1 LSNNATQQDDF
12 PTNTNDFI
20 DFDSILQASSISRPC
35 SLGAGHAGYSLKGL
49 HAIIGRSAPIQAV
62 RSLIQAVARSGSTV
76 LILGESG
83 TGKELVARALHDLS
97 DRSGASF
104 VPVNCAAI
112 PKELIESELFGHRKG
127 SFTGALADRVGRFE
141 LAHGGTLFLDEIGD
155 LSLDMQVKLLRV
167 LQERSIDPIG
177 SSRTVP
183 IDVRIIAATHRDI
196 EGEIA
201 SGHFRQDLFYRLNV
215 LPIEMPP
222 LRIRLDDLP
231 DLADSFARR
240 HANPGKSPVTLAPDL
255 LNVLQCYEWPGNV
268 RELSN
273 LMDRFSVLYPGRR
286 LGLAQVPLAM
296 LPRGLRPFAEQQLRL
311 AETAEVTQDLETPAQ
326 HETLPGLEQPFGEPT
341 TPGMPGDPGDD
352 GWAALQTAHDMAST
366 MLLSGRPQLEAHRAA
381 AADTGYT
388 IPPEPQSV
396 EDIVMMV
403 QDPDELPE
411 DGLHLKQHLA
421 DIERSLIRQALDRSG
436 GNISQTARLLRL
448 QRTTLIEKINKYDLR
463 AASADD

>member
-1 LSNNATQQDDF
+1 M
-12 PTNTNDFI
+12 
-20 DFDSILQASSISRPC
+20 
-35 SLGAGHAGYSLKGL
+35 KGL

-222 LRIRLDDLP
+222 LRIRLDDIP

-240 HANPGKSPVTLAPDL
+240 HASPGKAPVTLAPDL

-286 LGLAQVPLAM
+286 LGLAQVPLPM

-311 AETAEVTQDLETPAQ
+311 AETTPDPETSAPQDELSDD
-326 HETLPGLEQPFGEPT
+326 HQPFGEPFK
-341 TPGMPGDPGDD
+341 PGLPSDAGDD
-352 GWAALQTAHDMAST
+352 GWAALQTADSLAGAVLVSN
-366 MLLSGRPQLEAHRAA
+366 RPQLEAHHAA

-463 AASADD
+463 AASTDG

>member
-1 LSNNATQQDDF
+1 M
-12 PTNTNDFI
+12 
-20 DFDSILQASSISRPC
+20 
-35 SLGAGHAGYSLKGL
+35 KGL
-49 HAIIGRSAPIQAV
+49 TSIIGRSAAIQSI
-62 RSLIQAVARSGSTV
+62 RSLIQSVARSGSTV

-97 DRSGASF
+97 DRSGAGF

-127 SFTGALADRVGRFE
+127 AFTGALNDRTGRFE

-177 SSRTVP
+177 SQRAVS
-183 IDVRIIAATHRDI
+183 IDVRIVAATHRDI

-222 LRIRLDDLP
+222 LRDRLDDLP
-231 DLADSFARR
+231 DLSESFARR
-240 HANPGKSPVTLAPDL
+240 HAPPGRSPVNIEPDL
-255 LNVLQCYEWPGNV
+255 MHAMQCYDWPGNV

-273 LMDRFSVLYPGRR
+273 LIDRFSVLYPGKR
-286 LGLAQVPLAM
+286 LTLQSVPPKM
-296 LPRGLRPFAEQQLRL
+296 LPRGMRPYAGQMLEL
-311 AETAEVTQDLETPAQ
+311 AGQRAAMMPGEPPSAPDSETAESIPRTGPSNLAEDPDWLSAPAS
-326 HETLPGLEQPFGEPT
+326 ESMGA
-341 TPGMPGDPGDD
+341 GDHSPS
-352 GWAALQTAHDMAST
+352 ARMANQAST
-366 MLLSGRPQLEAHRAA
+366 DDAAGEDNPFAVPARPR
-381 AADTGYT
+381 
-388 IPPEPQSV
+388 SV
-396 EDIVMMV
+396 EEIVMMV
-403 QDPDELPE
+403 QDSEDLPE

-421 DIERSLIRQALDRSG
+421 DIERSLIRQALERSG

-448 QRTTLIEKINKYDLR
+448 QRTTLIEKINKYELK
-463 AASADD
+463 ALPGSS

>member
-1 LSNNATQQDDF
+1 M
-12 PTNTNDFI
+12 
-20 DFDSILQASSISRPC
+20 
-35 SLGAGHAGYSLKGL
+35 KGL
-49 HAIIGRSAPIQAV
+49 QAIIGRSAAIQAV

-83 TGKELVARALHDLS
+83 TGKELVAHALHDLS
-97 DRSGASF
+97 DRAGAAF

-127 SFTGALADRVGRFE
+127 SFTGALADRTGRFE

-222 LRIRLDDLP
+222 LRDRLDDVP
-231 DLADSFARR
+231 DLAEAFARR
-240 HANPGKSPVTLAPDL
+240 HAVPGKPPVSLAADL

-273 LMDRFSVLYPGRR
+273 LLDRFSVLYPGRR
-286 LGLAQVPLAM
+286 LGLSHVPMSM
-296 LPRGLRPFAEQQLRL
+296 LPRGLRPFAEQQLKL
-311 AETAEVTQDLETPAQ
+311 AETPEVTSEP
-326 HETLPGLEQPFGEPT
+326 PGSSLNDEVSNAAHPEGEP
-341 TPGMPGDPGDD
+341 PEASLYPDQGDD
-352 GWAALQTAHDMAST
+352 GWAALQTSDGGSAS
-366 MLLSGRPQLEAHRAA
+366 MLVANRPLLEAQRSAA
-381 AADTGYT
+381 AETAYL

-421 DIERSLIRQALDRSG
+421 DIERSLIRQALDRSA

-463 AASADD
+463 AASTDN

>member
-1 LSNNATQQDDF
+1 
-12 PTNTNDFI
+12 
-20 DFDSILQASSISRPC
+20 
-35 SLGAGHAGYSLKGL
+35 LKGL
-49 HAIIGRSAPIQAV
+49 SAIIGKSAAIQAV
-62 RSLIQAVARSGSTV
+62 RSLIQAVAKSGSTV

-127 SFTGALADRVGRFE
+127 AFTGALADRVGRFE

-167 LQERSIDPIG
+167 LQERSVDPIG

-222 LRIRLDDLP
+222 LRDRLDDIA
-231 DLADSFARR
+231 DLTEAFARR
-240 HANPGKSPVTLAPDL
+240 HAVPGKAPVSLAPDL
-255 LNVLQCYEWPGNV
+255 LNVLHCYEWPGNI

-273 LMDRFSVLYPGRR
+273 LLDRFSVLYPGRR
-286 LGLAQVPLAM
+286 LGLAQVPLSM
-296 LPRGLRPFAEQQLRL
+296 LPRGLRPFAEQQLQL
-311 AETAEVTQDLETPAQ
+311 AEIQAETDTTVASLTAEPTSDSSQPASDVQ
-326 HETLPGLEQPFGEPT
+326 LPHDRFEG
-341 TPGMPGDPGDD
+341 GDD
-352 GWAALQTAHDMAST
+352 GWAALASSALT
-366 MLLSGRPQLEAHRAA
+366 EPAPATTIGPRPTLNLNQPAAPEAA
-381 AADTGYT
+381 YT

-421 DIERSLIRQALDRSG
+421 DIERSLIKQALDRSS
-436 GNISQTARLLRL
+436 GNISQTARLLKL

-463 AASADD
+463 GASADS

>member
-1 LSNNATQQDDF
+1 M
-12 PTNTNDFI
+12 
-20 DFDSILQASSISRPC
+20 
-35 SLGAGHAGYSLKGL
+35 KGL
-49 HAIIGRSAPIQAV
+49 TSIIGRSAAIQSIRA
-62 RSLIQAVARSGSTV
+62 LIQSVARSGSTV

-97 DRSGASF
+97 DRSGAAF

-127 SFTGALADRVGRFE
+127 AFTGALNDRTGRFE

-177 SSRTVP
+177 SQRSVS
-183 IDVRIIAATHRDI
+183 IDVRIVAATHRDI

-222 LRIRLDDLP
+222 LRDRLDDLP
-231 DLADSFARR
+231 DLSDSFARR
-240 HANPGKSPVTLAPDL
+240 HAPPGRSPVNIEPDL
-255 LNVLQCYEWPGNV
+255 MHAMQCYDWPGNV

-273 LMDRFSVLYPGRR
+273 LIDRFSVLYPGKR
-286 LGLAQVPLAM
+286 LTLQSVPSKM
-296 LPRGLRPFAEQQLRL
+296 LPRGMRPFAGQMLDL
-311 AETAEVTQDLETPAQ
+311 AGQRAAS
-326 HETLPGLEQPFGEPT
+326 
-341 TPGMPGDPGDD
+341 MPGDAPGSVHSDSSETVTGSGLAESAAEPDWLGTPAD
-352 GWAALQTAHDMAST
+352 GSTGAPDQTPLPRMSNQTST
-366 MLLSGRPQLEAHRAA
+366 TDATGEDSPFAVPPRPR
-381 AADTGYT
+381 
-388 IPPEPQSV
+388 SV
-396 EDIVMMV
+396 EEIVMMV
-403 QDPDELPE
+403 QDSEELPD

-421 DIERSLIRQALDRSG
+421 DIERSLIRQALERSG

-448 QRTTLIEKINKYDLR
+448 QRTTLIEKINKYELK
-463 AASADD
+463 ALPGSS

>member
-1 LSNNATQQDDF
+1 MSSDATPWSDF
-12 PTNTNDFI
+12 PTNANDFI
-20 DFDSILQASSISRPC
+20 DFDPILQVSSSFATVALSRGIP
-35 SLGAGHAGYSLKGL
+35 GYSLKGL
-49 HAIIGRSAPIQAV
+49 QAIIGRSTAIQAV

-83 TGKELVARALHDLS
+83 TGKELVAHALHDLS
-97 DRSGASF
+97 DRAGAAF

-127 SFTGALADRVGRFE
+127 SFTGALADRTGRFE

-222 LRIRLDDLP
+222 LRDRLDDVP
-231 DLADSFARR
+231 DLVEAFARR
-240 HANPGKSPVTLAPDL
+240 HAITGKPPVSLAADL

-273 LMDRFSVLYPGRR
+273 LLDRFSVLYPGRR
-286 LGLAQVPLAM
+286 LGLAQVPMPM
-296 LPRGLRPFAEQQLRL
+296 LPRGLRPFAEQQLKL
-311 AETAEVTQDLETPAQ
+311 AETPPAPQEPFESSMQDEVSDTLHPGGQSAETAVHADQ
-326 HETLPGLEQPFGEPT
+326 
-341 TPGMPGDPGDD
+341 GDD
-352 GWAALQTAHDMAST
+352 GWAALHTTDGVPAS
-366 MLLSGRPQLEAHRAA
+366 MLAANRPLLEAQRSAA
-381 AADTGYT
+381 AETGYM

-403 QDPDELPE
+403 QDPEELPE

-421 DIERSLIRQALDRSG
+421 DIERSLIRQALDRSA

-463 AASADD
+463 AASTDG

>member
-1 LSNNATQQDDF
+1 M
-12 PTNTNDFI
+12 
-20 DFDSILQASSISRPC
+20 
-35 SLGAGHAGYSLKGL
+35 KGL
-49 HAIIGRSAPIQAV
+49 STIVGKSTPVQAV
-62 RSLIQAVARSGSTV
+62 RSLIQAVAKSGSTV

-97 DRSGASF
+97 DRSGAAF

-127 SFTGALADRVGRFE
+127 AFTGALSDRVGRFE

-167 LQERSIDPIG
+167 LQERSVDPIG
-177 SSRTVP
+177 SSRTVS

-222 LRIRLDDLP
+222 LRARLDDIP
-231 DLADSFARR
+231 DLAETFARR
-240 HANPGKSPVTLAPDL
+240 HALPGKAPVTLAPDL
-255 LNVLQCYEWPGNV
+255 LNVLLCYEWPGNI

-273 LMDRFSVLYPGRR
+273 LLDRFSVLYPGRR
-286 LGLAQVPLAM
+286 LGLAQVPLSM
-296 LPRGLRPFAEQQLRL
+296 LPRGLRPVAEQQLSL
-311 AETAEVTQDLETPAQ
+311 AEVREDAYDVANLAASEPEPNPDQPAR
-326 HETLPGLEQPFGEPT
+326 GEKP
-341 TPGMPGDPGDD
+341 PGDAPDTGDD
-352 GWAALQTAHDMAST
+352 AWVALT
-366 MLLSGRPQLEAHRAA
+366 AA
-381 AADTGYT
+381 AQSDTPTIRPAARPDLSAVEASAPESPYA
-388 IPPEPQSV
+388 IPPGPQSV
-396 EDIVMMV
+396 EDIVSML

-421 DIERSLIRQALDRSG
+421 DIERSLIRQALDRSS

-463 AASADD
+463 GASTDD

>member
-1 LSNNATQQDDF
+1 M
-12 PTNTNDFI
+12 
-20 DFDSILQASSISRPC
+20 
-35 SLGAGHAGYSLKGL
+35 KGL
-49 HAIIGRSAPIQAV
+49 SAIIGRSSAIQGV
-62 RSLIQAVARSGSTV
+62 RSLIQSIARSGSTV

-83 TGKELVARALHDLS
+83 TGKELVARALHDHS
-97 DRSGASF
+97 DRSGATF

-127 SFTGALADRVGRFE
+127 SFTGALSDRIGRFE

-167 LQERSIDPIG
+167 LQERAIDPIG

-183 IDVRIIAATHRDI
+183 IDARIIAATHRDI

-222 LRIRLDDLP
+222 LRARLDDIP
-231 DLADSFARR
+231 DLVESFARR
-240 HANPGKSPVTLAPDL
+240 HATPGKAPIALAPDL
-255 LNVLQCYEWPGNV
+255 INVLQCYDWPGNV

-273 LMDRFSVLYPGRR
+273 LIDRFSVLYPARR
-286 LGLAQVPLAM
+286 LNLHQVPLQM
-296 LPRGLRPFAEQQLRL
+296 LPRGLRPFAEQQLKL
-311 AETAEVTQDLETPAQ
+311 AEPVQDVDSGSKFSDAEEPATEANVPGTQRSEPSPA
-326 HETLPGLEQPFGEPT
+326 GEA
-341 TPGMPGDPGDD
+341 DD
-352 GWAALQTAHDMAST
+352 GSWALLDSAATSPAESVKASIGPSFNT
-366 MLLSGRPQLEAHRAA
+366 ESSSDPHSP
-381 AADTGYT
+381 YT
-388 IPPEPQSV
+388 IPAQPQSV

-403 QDPDELPE
+403 QDSDDLPE

-421 DIERSLIRQALDRSG
+421 DIERSLIRQALERSA

-463 AASADD
+463 SASTDG

>member
-1 LSNNATQQDDF
+1 MSNNATQYDDF
-12 PTNTNDFI
+12 PTNANDFI
-20 DFDSILQASSISRPC
+20 DFAPILQVSSTFRLCRRGASHS
-35 SLGAGHAGYSLKGL
+35 GHSLKGL

-222 LRIRLDDLP
+222 LRIRLDDIP

-240 HANPGKSPVTLAPDL
+240 HASPGKAPVTLAPDL

-286 LGLAQVPLAM
+286 LGLSQVPPPM

-311 AETAEVTQDLETPAQ
+311 AETTPDP
-326 HETLPGLEQPFGEPT
+326 ETLTPQDELPDNPQPFG
-341 TPGMPGDPGDD
+341 DPLEHGLPADLGDD
-352 GWAALQTAHDMAST
+352 GWTALQTTDNLAGAVLVSN
-366 MLLSGRPQLEAHRAA
+366 RPQLEAHRAA

-463 AASADD
+463 AGSTDG

>member
-1 LSNNATQQDDF
+1 M
-12 PTNTNDFI
+12 
-20 DFDSILQASSISRPC
+20 
-35 SLGAGHAGYSLKGL
+35 KGL
-49 HAIIGRSAPIQAV
+49 NAIIGRSAAIDGV

-127 SFTGALADRVGRFE
+127 SFTGALSDRVGRFE

-167 LQERSIDPIG
+167 LQERTIDPVG

-222 LRIRLDDLP
+222 LRARLDDIP
-231 DLADSFARR
+231 DLVQAFARR
-240 HANPGKSPVTLAPDL
+240 HATPGKAPVVLASDL
-255 LNVLQCYEWPGNV
+255 LNVLQCYDWPGNV

-273 LMDRFSVLYPGRR
+273 LIDRFSVLYPAKR
-286 LGLAQVPLAM
+286 LGLMHVPLPM
-296 LPRGLRPFAEQQLRL
+296 LPRGLRPYAEQQIRL
-311 AETAEVTQDLETPAQ
+311 AETAPDAASGQELLSEHPPLESGAPVAEPRGDDGT
-326 HETLPGLEQPFGEPT
+326 FG
-341 TPGMPGDPGDD
+341 GADD
-352 GWAALQTAHDMAST
+352 GWAALQAAGPAPMPLG
-366 MLLSGRPQLEAHRAA
+366 MVPRPGLDSDTPSSAA
-381 AADTGYT
+381 CYT

-396 EDIVMMV
+396 EDIVMML

-421 DIERSLIRQALDRSG
+421 DIERSLIRQALDRSA

-463 AASADD
+463 AASTDS

>member
-1 LSNNATQQDDF
+1 M
-12 PTNTNDFI
+12 
-20 DFDSILQASSISRPC
+20 
-35 SLGAGHAGYSLKGL
+35 KGL
-49 HAIIGRSAPIQAV
+49 SAIIGKSSAVQAV
-62 RSLIQAVARSGSTV
+62 RSLIQAVAKSGSTV

-127 SFTGALADRVGRFE
+127 AFTGALADRVGRFE

-167 LQERSIDPIG
+167 LQERSVDPIG

-222 LRIRLDDLP
+222 LRARLDDIP
-231 DLADSFARR
+231 DLADAFARR
-240 HANPGKSPVTLAPDL
+240 HAVPGKAPVTLAPDL
-255 LNVLQCYEWPGNV
+255 LNVLHCYEWPGNI

-273 LMDRFSVLYPGRR
+273 LLDRFSVLYPGRR
-286 LGLAQVPLAM
+286 LSLAQVPLSM
-296 LPRGLRPFAEQQLRL
+296 LPRGLRPFAEQQLQL
-311 AETAEVTQDLETPAQ
+311 AEVQEDADETAASATAEPTPDARQ
-326 HETLPGLEQPFGEPT
+326 PVHEGLLSHNRFE
-341 TPGMPGDPGDD
+341 GDDD
-352 GWAALQTAHDMAST
+352 GWAALTGATHPEVAPT
-366 MLLSGRPQLEAHRAA
+366 TIAPRPTLACDQPAA
-381 AADTGYT
+381 PESAYT

-421 DIERSLIRQALDRSG
+421 DIERSLIRQALDRSS

-463 AASADD
+463 GVSTDS

>member
-1 LSNNATQQDDF
+1 MTGQ
-12 PTNTNDFI
+12 
-20 DFDSILQASSISRPC
+20 
-35 SLGAGHAGYSLKGL
+35 SLKGL
-49 HAIIGRSAPIQAV
+49 SAIIGKSAAVQAV
-62 RSLIQAVARSGSTV
+62 RSLIQAVAKSGSTV
-76 LILGESG
+76 LVLGESG

-127 SFTGALADRVGRFE
+127 AFTGALADRVGRFE

-167 LQERSIDPIG
+167 LQERSVDPIG

-222 LRIRLDDLP
+222 LRARLDDIP
-231 DLADSFARR
+231 DLVEAFARR
-240 HANPGKSPVTLAPDL
+240 HAVPGKPPVTLAPDL
-255 LNVLQCYEWPGNV
+255 LNVLHCYEWPGNI

-273 LMDRFSVLYPGRR
+273 LLDRFSVLYPGRR
-286 LGLAQVPLAM
+286 LGLAQVPLTM
-296 LPRGLRPFAEQQLRL
+296 LPRGLRPFAEQQLQL
-311 AETAEVTQDLETPAQ
+311 AEIQEPLETELASATRDPESQA
-326 HETLPGLEQPFGEPT
+326 GQPFREGSPERSVSD
-341 TPGMPGDPGDD
+341 GSDD
-352 GWAALQTAHDMAST
+352 GWAALSSTANAETTSAQLSIGSRLGMNEPASPE
-366 MLLSGRPQLEAHRAA
+366 SA
-381 AADTGYT
+381 YT

-396 EDIVMMV
+396 EDIVLML

-421 DIERSLIRQALDRSG
+421 DIERSLIKQALDRSA

-463 AASADD
+463 SASADS